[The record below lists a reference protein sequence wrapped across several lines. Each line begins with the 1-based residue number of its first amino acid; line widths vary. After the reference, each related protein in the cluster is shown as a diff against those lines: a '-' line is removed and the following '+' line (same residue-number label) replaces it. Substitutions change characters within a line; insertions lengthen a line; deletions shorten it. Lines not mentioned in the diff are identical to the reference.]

1 MATMI
6 TMTLIEM
13 LEKNLKFCPSK
24 TAIVYEDER
33 ISHQGLH
40 TAVARLAVHFLRSG
54 IKKGDRV
61 ALMMDKKRP
70 GVVIAFLAVAAC
82 GGVAVP
88 VDCNQTDGFI
98 KQLFDIVSPSA
109 VVVTDKM
116 HHRLDKQDMVFD
128 TDLIVVCNGIR
139 SVKEGVKIEDILV
152 DESLGC
158 DLPPLGVESSD
169 TVYLNLTSGT
179 TGFPKCAITTH
190 DNIYWNTK
198 SAVEKL
204 ALIPEDR
211 HLCMFPPA
219 THPHELFARALYLG
233 GTMVLTDQI
242 SPKSLTRVIE
252 DNCVTAMMAITP
264 IYGNFVKFHK
274 NSDFRF
280 TRLKLAE
287 SGGMH
292 LDPITAHEFKE
303 RFGFPIV
310 PVWGSTE
317 TAGIAL
323 SMPMEGERPQGS
335 CGTVNPYYSAKIVD
349 ETDNEVTAGDVGEMK
364 VKGPGVCSAY
374 FRNEGETCANYRDG
388 WYYTGDM
395 FYRDEKGYFYFSGRR
410 QGMMKVAGMKVFP
423 IEIEDLLIQHPEI
436 REVAVTKERDPLH
449 GEIPKAIIVLEP
461 GSDLTKKDVRAW
473 CTKKIASYKIPKLIE
488 FREGLP
494 RNPVGKILVN
504 QL

>member
-1 MATMI
+1 MI

-24 TAIVYEDER
+24 TAIVYEDEK

-40 TAVARLAVHFLRSG
+40 TAVARLAGHFLRSG

-70 GVVIAFLAVAAC
+70 EVVIAFLAVAAC

-116 HHRLDKQDMVFD
+116 HHRLDKQDMVFE
-128 TDLIVVCNGIR
+128 TDLIVVCKGSR
-139 SVKEGVKIEDILV
+139 SVKGGVKIGDILV
-152 DESLGC
+152 DESLGG
-158 DLPPLGVESSD
+158 DLPDVGVEGSD
-169 TVYLNLTSGT
+169 TAYLNLTSGT

-190 DNIYWNTK
+190 DNIYWNTR

-204 ALIPEDR
+204 ALVHEDR

-252 DNCVTAMMAITP
+252 DNGVTAMMAIAP
-264 IYGNFVKFHK
+264 IYGNFVKRHK

-292 LDPITAHEFKE
+292 VDPITAREFKG

-317 TAGIAL
+317 TVGIAL
-323 SMPMEGERPQGS
+323 GMPMEGEWPQGS

-349 ETDNEVTAGDVGEMK
+349 KMDNEVKPGEVGEMK

-374 FRNEGETCANYRDG
+374 FRNEGETCANYRNG

-395 FYRDEKGYFYFSGRR
+395 FSRDVKGYFYFSGRR

-423 IEIEDLLIQHPEI
+423 VEIEDLLIQHPEI
-436 REVAVTKERDPLH
+436 MEVAVTKERDAVH

-461 GSDLTKKDVRAW
+461 GSDLTKKDIWAW
-473 CTKKIASYKIPKLIE
+473 CTEKIASYKIPKLIE

>member
-1 MATMI
+1 MT

-13 LEKNLKFCPSK
+13 LEKNVKVCPSK
-24 TAIVYEDER
+24 TAIVYEDEQ
-33 ISHQGLH
+33 ISHQGFH
-40 TAVARLAVHFLRSG
+40 TAVARLAGHFLKSG
-54 IKKGDRV
+54 IEKGDRV

-70 GVVIAFLAVAAC
+70 ELVIAFLAVAAC

-116 HHRLDKQDMVFD
+116 YHRLDKQDMVFE
-128 TDLIVVCNGIR
+128 TDQIVVCNGIR
-139 SVKEGVKIEDILV
+139 SVKRGVKIEAILE
-152 DESLGC
+152 DEHLGC
-158 DLPPLGVESSD
+158 DLPDLGIEGSD
-169 TVYLNLTSGT
+169 TAYLNLTSGT
-179 TGFPKCAITTH
+179 TGFPKCAVTTH
-190 DNIYWNTK
+190 DNLYWNTR

-252 DNCVTAMMAITP
+252 ANGVTAMMAISP
-264 IYGNFVKFHK
+264 IYGNFVKCHK

-292 LDPITAHEFKE
+292 VDPITARQFKA

-317 TAGIAL
+317 TVGIAL
-323 SMPMEGERPQGS
+323 GMPMEGAWPQGS
-335 CGTVNPYYSAKIVD
+335 CGTVNPYYDAKIVD
-349 ETDNEVTAGDVGEMK
+349 KMDNEVKPGEIGEMK

-374 FRNEGETCANYRDG
+374 FRNKGETCANYRDG

-395 FYRDEKGYFYFSGRR
+395 FSRDEKGYFYFSGRC

-436 REVAVTKERDPLH
+436 MEVAVTKTRDAVH

-461 GSDLTKKDVRAW
+461 GSDLTKQDVWAW
-473 CTKKIASYKIPKLIE
+473 CAKKIAAYKIPKLIE

>member
-1 MATMI
+1 MI

-24 TAIVYEDER
+24 TAIVYEDEK

-40 TAVARLAVHFLRSG
+40 TAVARLAGHFLRSG

-70 GVVIAFLAVAAC
+70 EVVIAFLAVAAC

-116 HHRLDKQDMVFD
+116 HHRLDKQDMVFE
-128 TDLIVVCNGIR
+128 TDLIVVCKGSR
-139 SVKEGVKIEDILV
+139 SVKGGVKIGDILV
-152 DESLGC
+152 DESLGG
-158 DLPPLGVESSD
+158 DLPDVGVEGSD
-169 TVYLNLTSGT
+169 TAYLNLTSGT

-190 DNIYWNTK
+190 DNIYWNTR

-204 ALIPEDR
+204 ALVHEDR

-252 DNCVTAMMAITP
+252 DNGVTAMMAIAP
-264 IYGNFVKFHK
+264 IYGNFVKRHK

-292 LDPITAHEFKE
+292 VDPITAREFKG

-317 TAGIAL
+317 TVGIAL
-323 SMPMEGERPQGS
+323 GMPMKGEWPQGS

-349 ETDNEVTAGDVGEMK
+349 KMDNEVKPGEVGEMK

-374 FRNEGETCANYRDG
+374 FRNEGETCANYRNG

-395 FYRDEKGYFYFSGRR
+395 FSRDVKGYFYFSGRR

-423 IEIEDLLIQHPEI
+423 VEIEDLLIQHPEI
-436 REVAVTKERDPLH
+436 MEVAVTKERDAVH

-461 GSDLTKKDVRAW
+461 GSDLTKKDIWAW
-473 CTKKIASYKIPKLIE
+473 CTEKIASYKIPKLIE